1 MTKTKKMQV
10 TLLAQIELDYDETAD
25 EEYQEKLELLVE
37 ELEELGLKVDVE
49 AEEPVTDEEEY

>member
-1 MTKTKKMQV
+1 MQV